1 MNEENMVMRN
11 LYEEFANEDIEYD
24 EYYEE
29 ELLHDEQLD
38 DGGELGEE
46 LLEMLRSMTQSE
58 YDDWIE
64 NQVPYYFGEAPM
76 PMPQF
81 LRVELLNRCRNYNMR
96 KREQEGERLRRQ
108 ELF

>member
-46 LLEMLRSMTQSE
+46 LLEMLRGMTQSE

-76 PMPQF
+76 PPF

-96 KREQEGERLRRQ
+96 KREQEEERLRRQ
-108 ELF
+108 

>member
-29 ELLHDEQLD
+29 ELLHDELLHD

-64 NQVPYYFGEAPM
+64 NQVPYYFGESPM
-76 PMPQF
+76 RMPQF
-81 LRVELLNRCRNYNMR
+81 LRVELS
-96 KREQEGERLRRQ
+96 K
-108 ELF
+108 

>member
-11 LYEEFANEDIEYD
+11 LYEKFANEDIEYD

-76 PMPQF
+76 PQF

-108 ELF
+108 

>member
-11 LYEEFANEDIEYD
+11 LYEEFANDDIEYD

-58 YDDWIE
+58 YNDWIE
-64 NQVPYYFGEAPM
+64 NQVPYYFGEA

-108 ELF
+108 

>member
-29 ELLHDEQLD
+29 ELLHDELMD
-38 DGGELGEE
+38 ESGELDEE
-46 LLEMLRSMTQSE
+46 LLEMLRNMTQSE
-58 YDDWIE
+58 YNDWIE
-64 NQVPYYFGEAPM
+64 NQVPYYFGEA

-81 LRVELLNRCRNYNMR
+81 LRVELLNRCRNYNMG
-96 KREQEGERLRRQ
+96 KREKEGKILRRQ
-108 ELF
+108 

>member
-1 MNEENMVMRN
+1 MNEENMIMRN
-11 LYEEFANEDIEYD
+11 LYEEFANEEWSEYD
-24 EYYEE
+24 EIYEE
-29 ELLHDEQLD
+29 ELLHDELMD
-38 DGGELGEE
+38 ESGELDEE

-81 LRVELLNRCRNYNMR
+81 LRVELLNRCRNYNDR
-96 KREQEGERLRRQ
+96 KREQEGKILRRQ
-108 ELF
+108 

>member
-1 MNEENMVMRN
+1 
-11 LYEEFANEDIEYD
+11 
-24 EYYEE
+24 
-29 ELLHDEQLD
+29 
-38 DGGELGEE
+38 
-46 LLEMLRSMTQSE
+46 MTQSE

-64 NQVPYYFGEAPM
+64 NQVPYYFGESPM

-108 ELF
+108 

>member
-11 LYEEFANEDIEYD
+11 LYEEFANEDMEYD

-58 YDDWIE
+58 YNDWIE
-64 NQVPYYFGEAPM
+64 NQVPYYFGEA

-81 LRVELLNRCRNYNMR
+81 LRVELLNRCRNYNER
-96 KREQEGERLRRQ
+96 KREQEGKILRRQ
-108 ELF
+108 

>member
-29 ELLHDEQLD
+29 ELLHDELLHD

-64 NQVPYYFGEAPM
+64 NQVPYYFGESPM
-76 PMPQF
+76 RMPQF

-108 ELF
+108 